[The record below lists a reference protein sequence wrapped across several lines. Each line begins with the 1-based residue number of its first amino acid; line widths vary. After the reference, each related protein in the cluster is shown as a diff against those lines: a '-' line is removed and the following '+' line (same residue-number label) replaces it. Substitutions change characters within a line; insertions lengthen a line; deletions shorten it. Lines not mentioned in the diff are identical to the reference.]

1 MKPLILILLAAVF
14 AQGQTIA
21 DAARRERE
29 RQAQLKT
36 TKIFTS
42 ADLKSKDSSFAV
54 ESKPVENPTPDAAA
68 APASTA
74 AAAPDP
80 VRMLDSDYVQQW
92 QQETAKLRTQV
103 RDLLDQE
110 TATQLEM
117 NAASAQI
124 NAPITTQSAKDQAQ
138 RTLEGS
144 QQKLLGIRSEL
155 AKARSE
161 LQEKDLAGPPVKK

>member
-1 MKPLILILLAAVF
+1 
-14 AQGQTIA
+14 
-21 DAARRERE
+21 
-29 RQAQLKT
+29 
-36 TKIFTS
+36 
-42 ADLKSKDSSFAV
+42 
-54 ESKPVENPTPDAAA
+54 VENPTANAAAAA
-68 APASTA
+68 APV
-74 AAAPDP
+74 AAPDP
-80 VRMLDSDYVQQW
+80 ARMLDSDYVQQW

-144 QQKLLGIRSEL
+144 QQRLLGIRAEL
-155 AKARSE
+155 SKVRSE
-161 LQEKDLAGPPVKK
+161 LQEKDLSGPPVKK